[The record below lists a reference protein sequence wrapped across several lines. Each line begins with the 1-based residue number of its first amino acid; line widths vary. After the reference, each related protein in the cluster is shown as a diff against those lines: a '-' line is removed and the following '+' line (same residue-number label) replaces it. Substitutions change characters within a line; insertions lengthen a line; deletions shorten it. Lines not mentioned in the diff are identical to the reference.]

1 MTTGYYFEYIHQN
14 YPPQLWAGVRNDE
27 KIVKK
32 KIEEMELGMHTLW
45 LVVSI
50 PCCLIS
56 SS

>member
-32 KIEEMELGMHTLW
+32 KIEEMELGMHTL
-45 LVVSI
+45 
-50 PCCLIS
+50 
-56 SS
+56 